1 MTTILN
7 ASNGATSGLI
17 ATGDNSGVLQLQT
30 NNGTPALTLNAT
42 QALGV
47 GSSPSYG
54 TSGQVLTS
62 GGTSASPTWT
72 TPSSGAM
79 SLISTQTANNTSPSF
94 TWSSLGT
101 TYTNYLLVVT
111 GILTATTNTQ
121 LLVQIGEGSS
131 PTWISS
137 NYNTM
142 NMWIHGTGATTTQA
156 YYSNNGFIFGDTNGP
171 SSSGSGVSGTF
182 YFFNIPANSASSNY
196 LSVSGT
202 GVTQYTGT
210 TAGSMSLWECS
221 GNYLSDTTPKTAIRL
236 ITNGGS
242 VNLLSGTA
250 SLYGISS

>member
-1 MTTILN
+1 MSTISAGTTTTTALVQ
-7 ASNGATSGLI
+7 
-17 ATGDNSGVLQLQT
+17 TGDTTGSLVLQT
-30 NNGTPALTLNAT
+30 GSTPTTAMTISSSQIVNFANAPTVAGAAL
-42 QALGV
+42 
-47 GSSPSYG
+47 P
-54 TSGQVLTS
+54 
-62 GGTSASPTWT
+62 
-72 TPSSGAM
+72 SGAM
-79 SLISTQTANNTSPSF
+79 TLISTQTANNTSPSF

-156 YYSNNGFIFGDTNGP
+156 YFSNNGFIFGDTNGP